1 MEGLI
6 AYNSDINPEYQIF
19 VVYSDSDEYQSIK
32 AALQSMNNSIGALWV
47 GTKNIFVDGER
58 LVDENIDTDQLLA
71 IEAHVIAHSMLGLD
85 AGVDEQSEKEADLFA
100 ITLLDMDGHH
110 RASDYLKQRL
120 QTNYGIDYS
129 EFEEMFES
137 DFEDDWKVIDA
148 EMFGEIAEEPN
159 L

>member
-1 MEGLI
+1 MEGI
-6 AYNSDINPEYQIF
+6 VAYNSVINPEYQIF

-71 IEAHVIAHSMLGLD
+71 IEAHEIAHSMLGHG

-100 ITLLDMDGHH
+100 IALLDMDKHT
-110 RASDYLKQRL
+110 RAAEFLKDRMKDL
-120 QTNYGIDYS
+120 YGIDYAA
-129 EFEEMFES
+129 FEEEWNES
-137 DFEDDWKVIDA
+137 DVEED
-148 EMFGEIAEEPN
+148 EM
-159 L
+159 

>member
-1 MEGLI
+1 MEGII
-6 AYNSDINPEYQIF
+6 AYNSVINSEYQIF

-71 IEAHVIAHSMLGLD
+71 IEAHEIAHSMLGHD

-100 ITLLDMDGHH
+100 IALLDMDKHT
-110 RASDYLKQRL
+110 RAAEFLKDRMKDL
-120 QTNYGIDYS
+120 YGIDYAA
-129 EFEEMFES
+129 FEEEWNES
-137 DFEDDWKVIDA
+137 DVEED
-148 EMFGEIAEEPN
+148 EM
-159 L
+159 